1 MADHDYIVE
10 TPTARLR
17 NWVLSEMLRG
27 AGYAALF
34 LLAIGIFYAVV
45 WGVGQLLPD
54 ESKNAPPP
62 MPYSALSAPLHVVT
76 V

>member
-1 MADHDYIVE
+1 MAEHDYIQE
-10 TPTARLR
+10 SPTARLR

-34 LLAIGIFYAVV
+34 LFVIGLIYAVL
-45 WGVGQLLPD
+45 WGIGQFMPD
-54 ESKNAPPP
+54 ERLNAPPP
-62 MPYSALSAPLHVVT
+62 MPFSALSAPLHVAT